1 MRRILLSMLVGALVS
16 VVGNPVRAEP
26 ILQEGNYP
34 GLDAEMARQGKQF
47 YRLNALPFGLSLN
60 FHPKDAQ
67 SVQVIDGFLAQDK
80 SEDFLKVTGKH
91 PYELAISYGEHGDL
105 GFFGGIAVAATAYEY
120 RVRKRD
126 GAPPEALAECRARL
140 VRAAQS
146 WHLFKVVTGGG
157 GLVARGIQKL
167 KSEPGEP
174 PMPVDPS
181 ATVPLFDEAGKPLP
195 DPKDNGTWRDDN
207 SGGVLPEGEWNWVDS
222 ASKDQTVG
230 QVFAMAALYDAMKDD
245 PDIDQGLVAELE
257 QDALLL
263 GKMLMEKRE
272 VSTWPKQIA
281 GKGLY
286 DLIIMDADGR
296 PTYHHDLKGL
306 SLEKFY
312 FTQEEGGYNVF
323 NMFMAMG
330 VLKALHHISG
340 DPELEAFFYRDFLH
354 DRGYLDKAAEWPDDP
369 KAIDYIY
376 AGTMTNFD
384 NPDMTGVAL
393 FLALYLENDP
403 EVTEVLRRFLEI
415 GWWQRN
421 KESHT
426 ARNCKQ
432 PLWHA
437 LYLAG
442 TAEGT
447 DPALVSELATLLEAF
462 PLGPYWN
469 NAVINCDAQELA
481 GGECLAVDGK
491 TVLKLSTK
499 PKDGDAMAT
508 EALDPSIRPP
518 SDFNAR
524 SNPFEVNGGGGLRL
538 NPGGDL
544 QAAYWL
550 ARYFESLEPGEA
562 HLSPFARDHMPVGG
576 WPEPPAE
583 GEGDVSLADAGDDV
597 TADAASDLTRDGT
610 AGPDSAAPGPE
621 LTTSDDNGA
630 ADASSGK
637 RGSNGCSGGPVS
649 GNAAAAGLIL
659 ALLVLAVGMR
669 RRGRGWAGQEG
680 GGRSGDGTLAVCC
693 SWPEAESAGTV
704 KLLPPETSPDPRALP
719 TPPCG
724 Q

>member
-1 MRRILLSMLVGALVS
+1 MRNLLFAVGMAMIAGGLS
-16 VVGNPVRAEP
+16 ISASAEP
-26 ILQEGNYP
+26 ILPEGKFP
-34 GLDAEMARQGKQF
+34 GLDAKMARQGKQF

-67 SVQVIDGFLAQDK
+67 AAKLIG
-80 SEDFLKVTGKH
+80 DFLGQESDDFEQVTGKH
-91 PYELAISYGEHGDL
+91 PYELAFSYGEHGDL

-126 GAPPEALAECRARL
+126 GAPPELLAECRARV

-157 GLVARGIQKL
+157 GLVARGLQKL
-167 KSEPGEP
+167 KSQPGEP
-174 PMPVDPS
+174 PMPIDASP
-181 ATVPLFDEAGKPLP
+181 TVPLFDEAGKPLP

-230 QVFAMAALYDAMKDD
+230 QIFAMAALYDAMKGD
-245 PDIDQGLVAELE
+245 PDIDQALVEELE
-257 QDALLL
+257 QDALLI
-263 GKMLMEKRE
+263 GNMLMEKRE
-272 VSTWPKQIA
+272 ISTWPKQIS

-296 PTYHHDLKGL
+296 PTYHHDLNPL
-306 SLEKFY
+306 SLEKLY
-312 FTQEEGGYNVF
+312 FSPEEGGYNVF
-323 NMFMAMG
+323 NLFMALG

-340 DPELEAFFYRDFLH
+340 DPEMEAFLYEDFLH
-354 DRGYLDKAAEWPDDP
+354 ERGYLEKAAQWPDDP

-403 EVTEVLRRFLEI
+403 EVTQVLRRFLEI
-415 GWWQRN
+415 GWWQRD
-421 KESHT
+421 KENHT

-437 LYLAG
+437 LYLATTDQG
-442 TAEGT
+442 ADPKLAE
-447 DPALVSELATLLEAF
+447 ELAALLEAF

-469 NAVINCDAQELA
+469 DAVVNCDAQEMA
-481 GGECLAVDGK
+481 AGECLAVDGK

-499 PKDGDAMAT
+499 PKDGNAMAA

-544 QAAYWL
+544 QAAYWI
-550 ARYFESLEPGEA
+550 ARYFEALGPDEV
-562 HLSPFARDHMPVGG
+562 HLSPFARVHMPVGG
-576 WPEPPAE
+576 WPVPSDDP
-583 GEGDVSLADAGDDV
+583 GSADAGDATAGDV
-597 TADAASDLTRDGT
+597 AGGDGT
-610 AGPDSAAPGPE
+610 VGPEAVLPGPDLA
-621 LTTSDDNGA
+621 A
-630 ADASSGK
+630 ADGNGSPDPSAGEP
-637 RGSNGCSGGPVS
+637 GSNGCGAGPARSGAP
-649 GNAAAAGLIL
+649 AAGMLL
-659 ALLVLAVGMR
+659 ALLAVLV
-669 RRGRGWAGQEG
+669 
-680 GGRSGDGTLAVCC
+680 GGRMGRIGRIGRMGSIG
-693 SWPEAESAGTV
+693 
-704 KLLPPETSPDPRALP
+704 R
-719 TPPCG
+719 
-724 Q
+724 